1 MAFQP
6 TGSSG
11 YFEGG
16 LAKMVLTQQSVV
28 VKMFPLLGVAENRW
42 SFIAK
47 ENKGQ
52 RLKYHSVS
60 HVS

>member
-42 SFIAK
+42 S
-47 ENKGQ
+47 
-52 RLKYHSVS
+52 L
-60 HVS
+60 